1 MRPGTRIS
9 YSLRAPHSGPGR
21 AKRGRRYWRPAKGFR
36 GDITGRSPLAG
47 SSVLRFG
54 SRVLGFA
61 GTILLAG
68 ASIALAQ
75 GVPQLGAGRLSG
87 EEVPQI
93 DGRVEEAVWSLVEP
107 FSAFLQQEPNEGQPA
122 TERTEVRFLIG
133 RGSLYIAVVCYDS
146 APGEIVVSESRR
158 DAGLADTDSI
168 EILLDT
174 FNDGQNAFV
183 FGTNPFGIELDGQVM
198 GEGQT
203 SSGGFITSG
212 IGGSQRGQV
221 RGFNANWD
229 ADWTVRAGITERG
242 WEAEFAIP
250 LRTLRYN
257 PGAERTWGVNVM
269 RNIRRKNEQVFLS
282 PVPRGS
288 SLYRVSSAGK
298 LIGLALP
305 TRRDLRFIPYVAGA
319 LNDDKTLRTGRVD
332 RSGRL
337 GLDVK
342 WGVRADLTL
351 DATVN
356 TDFGQVEADE
366 EQVNLTRFA
375 LFFPE
380 KRPFFLENAQL
391 FQVGQP
397 QAVDLFFSRR
407 IGLDPSGQPI
417 DIIGGA
423 RLSGK
428 LGGGYNVGLLNLQT
442 DEALD
447 HRTGRALAPFTNF
460 TVMRLQ
466 REAGR
471 SNFGGIFVNR
481 QGVGGLAPED
491 DFNRAYAVDAAWQTT
506 TNGRLF
512 AFLARTDSPA
522 RKGGSDYAGRAY
534 YNYAGPVW
542 TSALGYSQV
551 GERFNPEVG
560 FLQRKAYRRVESRY
574 VFSYQPKR
582 WPSIRRLLSSL
593 NYNAYLDLQNRLEST
608 YGHWH
613 VFEVQ
618 PLRGGRITYTMDFGQ
633 DRPKRPFTVYQD
645 VAGRRVIIPEGEYV
659 SWTGG
664 IEYISDPSAP
674 VNVALQTKNGR
685 YYDGDHLGWE
695 FALGARLGARLISS
709 AGWNRDDIRLP
720 FGSFKNDLVPLNVSY
735 SFTSL
740 ASLQGLIQYNRQSST
755 ISSNIRLALL
765 DRSGTGLF
773 AVYNERRDTADIT
786 SDALLGR
793 SFIVKYTRLVDF

>member
-1 MRPGTRIS
+1 LSAAFSARVAICLGVFVLAV
-9 YSLRAPHSGPGR
+9 SLA
-21 AKRGRRYWRPAKGFR
+21 A
-36 GDITGRSPLAG
+36 
-47 SSVLRFG
+47 
-54 SRVLGFA
+54 
-61 GTILLAG
+61 
-68 ASIALAQ
+68 AQ
-75 GVPQLGAGRLSG
+75 DVPQLTVGHLTDG
-87 EEVPQI
+87 EGPVI
-93 DGRVEEAVWSLVEP
+93 DGNVTEAEWALAPP
-107 FSAFLQQEPNEGQPA
+107 FTAFVQQEPNEGEPA
-122 TERTEVRFLIG
+122 TERTEVRFLID
-133 RGSLYIAVVCYDS
+133 RQHLYVAVICYDS
-146 APGEIVVSESRR
+146 TPGEIVVSESRR
-158 DAGLADTDSI
+158 DANLADTDSI

-174 FNDGQNAFV
+174 FNDGQNGFV

-203 SSGGFITSG
+203 AAGGFIQSG
-212 IGGSQRGQV
+212 VGGSQRGQV

-229 ADWTVRAGITERG
+229 ADWTVRARTTERG

-257 PGAERTWGVNVM
+257 PGTDRTWGLNVM

-282 PVPRGS
+282 PVPRGY
-288 SLYRVSSAGK
+288 SLYRVSASGK
-298 LIGLALP
+298 LNGLSLP
-305 TRRDLRFIPYVAGA
+305 TRRDLRFLPYVSGSV
-319 LNDDKTLRTGRVD
+319 NDDKTLRTNRVD
-332 RSGRL
+332 RGGRL
-337 GLDVK
+337 GIDAK

-351 DATVN
+351 DATIN
-356 TDFGQVEADE
+356 TDFAQVEADE

-407 IGLDPSGQPI
+407 IGLDPTGQPI

-442 DEALD
+442 DDAFD
-447 HRTGRALAPFTNF
+447 PRTGDPLAAGNNF
-460 TVMRLQ
+460 TVVRLQ
-466 REAGR
+466 REVGR
-471 SNFGGIFVNR
+471 SNFGGILVNR
-481 QGVGGLAPED
+481 QGVGSLAPGD
-491 DFNRAYAVDAAWQTT
+491 DFNRAYAVDAAWQASP
-506 TNGRLF
+506 NGRLF
-512 AFLARTDSPA
+512 AFLARTDSPTA
-522 RKGGSDYAGRAY
+522 KGGSDYAGRAY

-542 TSALGYSQV
+542 STAAGYSQV

-574 VFSYQPKR
+574 GFQYQPKR
-582 WPSIRRLLSSL
+582 WPSIRRLASSL
-593 NYNAYLDLQNRLEST
+593 NHNVYLDLQNRLEST

-618 PLRGGRITYTMDFGQ
+618 PLSGGRITYTMDIGQ
-633 DRPKRPFTVYQD
+633 DRPLRPFTVYQD
-645 VAGRRVIIPEGEYV
+645 IAGRRVIIPPGEYV

-664 IEYISDPSAP
+664 LEYISDPSAP
-674 VNVALQTKNGR
+674 MNVSVQTKNGKF
-685 YYDGDHLGWE
+685 YDGDHWGFE
-695 FALGARLGARLISS
+695 FLLGARVGARLLSS
-709 AGWNRDDIRLP
+709 IGWNHDDIKLP
-720 FGSFKNDLVPLNVSY
+720 FGDFRNDLIPLNIGY

-740 ASLQGLIQYNRQSST
+740 ASLQGLIQYNRQTAS

-765 DRSGTGLF
+765 NRSGTGWF
-773 AVYNERRDTADIT
+773 AVYNDRRDT
-786 SDALLGR
+786 SDLTTDTLLGR

>member
-1 MRPGTRIS
+1 MTRRRAGL
-9 YSLRAPHSGPGR
+9 SLGA
-21 AKRGRRYWRPAKGFR
+21 F
-36 GDITGRSPLAG
+36 
-47 SSVLRFG
+47 
-54 SRVLGFA
+54 
-61 GTILLAG
+61 LLAM
-68 ASIALAQ
+68 ASAAAAQ
-75 GVPQLGAGRLSG
+75 DVPQLSVGRLAG
-87 EEVPQI
+87 EEVPEI
-93 DGRVEEAVWSLVEP
+93 DGRVEESAWSLAEP
-107 FSAFLQQEPNEGQPA
+107 FTAFVQQEPNEGQPA

-133 RGSLYIAVVCYDS
+133 RGNLYIAVICYDA

-203 SSGGFITSG
+203 SGGGFITSG

-269 RNIRRKNEQVFLS
+269 RNIRRKNEQVFLAA
-282 PVPRGS
+282 VPRGY

-298 LIGLALP
+298 LNGLALP
-305 TRRDLRFIPYVAGA
+305 TRRDLRFIPYAAGSV
-319 LNDDKTLRTGRVD
+319 NDDKTLRTGSVD

-337 GLDVK
+337 GLDMK

-356 TDFGQVEADE
+356 TDFAQVEADE
-366 EQVNLTRFA
+366 EQINLTRFA

-397 QAVDLFFSRR
+397 QAVDLFFARR
-407 IGLDPSGQPI
+407 IGLDPIGQPI

-428 LGGGYNVGLLNLQT
+428 LGGYNVGLLNLQT
-442 DEALD
+442 DEAFD
-447 HRTGRALAPFTNF
+447 HRSGGTLAPSNNF
-460 TVMRLQ
+460 TVLRLQ
-466 REAGR
+466 REVGR

-481 QGVGGLAPED
+481 QGVGGLAAGD
-491 DFNRAYAVDAAWQTT
+491 DFNRAYAVDAAWQASA
-506 TNGRLF
+506 NGRLF
-512 AFLARTDSPA
+512 TFLARTDSPA
-522 RKGGSDYAGRAY
+522 RKGGSDYAGRIY

-542 TSALGYSQV
+542 SSALGYSQV
-551 GERFNPEVG
+551 GEQFNPEVG

-574 VFSYQPKR
+574 GFSYQPKR
-582 WPSIRRLLSSL
+582 WPSIRRLVSSL
-593 NYNAYLDLQNRLEST
+593 NYNVYLDLENRLEST

-613 VFEVQ
+613 VFEIQ
-618 PLRGGRITYTMDFGQ
+618 PLRGGRITYTMDMGQ

-645 VAGRRVIIPEGEYV
+645 VTGRRVIIPQGEYV
-659 SWTGG
+659 SWNGG

-674 VNVALQTKNGR
+674 VNVAVQTKNGR
-685 YYDGDHLGWE
+685 YYDGDHFGWE
-695 FALGARLGARLISS
+695 FALGARLGARLITS
-709 AGWNRDDIRLP
+709 AGWNRDDITLP
-720 FGSFKNDLVPLNVSY
+720 FGNFKNDLVPINVSY

-740 ASLQGLIQYNRQSST
+740 ASLQGLVQYNRQSST

-765 DRSGTGLF
+765 NRSGTGLF
-773 AVYNERRDTADIT
+773 AVYNDRRDTSDIT